1 MKTVATALVALGI
14 LLALAGCESKSTPS
28 QEPGY
33 TRVSP
38 TASKEAL
45 AAQEAI
51 AKVEAQKRIALEQIN
66 AQVQMKRMEMERQQS
81 LEMLRERERLMRLEH
96 EQAKERYMIWAAIAL
111 MILAGLT
118 ILWYFDRR
126 RQDKL
131 IAYRDNLHK
140 YFLFKE
146 NETRM
151 KIAEKI
157 IDTVGRQEISPEEK
171 AKLIEVLHAAE
182 PGKERLLGAGLSE
195 AEPPETAPKKPQ
207 ETEEPEETV
216 IDIEEEPP
224 APEPKRRPWYRFW

>member
-14 LLALAGCESKSTPS
+14 FLALAGCESKSTPS

-45 AAQEAI
+45 ATQEAI

-81 LEMLRERERLMRLEH
+81 LEMLREKERLMRLEH

-118 ILWYFDRR
+118 LLWYFDRK

-171 AKLIEVLHAAE
+171 AKLIEVLHAE
-182 PGKERLLGAGLSE
+182 PGKQRLLGSLPPE
-195 AEPPETAPKKPQ
+195 AEAPEGAAKEPR
-207 ETEEPEETV
+207 ESEEPEETV